1 MEIHVVFLRFSD
13 LKVQKGLP
21 WSRMH
26 IDRLEKAGKFPR
38 RVRLSSK
45 TVAWSEDEVDS
56 FMQEKLAERGA
67 S

>member
-1 MEIHVVFLRFSD
+1 MVFLRFSD